1 MTAAAPPLGAAEA
14 PVLRV
19 AAAWGTTIVGVKML
33 QRGQSCTLGTEPGAL
48 AVMPDELQA
57 PPVPLRAS
65 GGGWELD
72 ARGAMAGV
80 LMLRGREENLL
91 QIARTGAP
99 VPVLPGDYGL
109 VQYGLFSI
117 FFQYTTAAQP
127 LKSPFTSIEPLV
139 GLSVFSSVVMH
150 LGIIGLLII
159 NWTPP
164 EYQLPPELVSPE
176 DYAARFGL
184 NRPLDEMEPPKVASD
199 SKSGGGSGVKDPGA
213 KDPRKQGGGQKILGK
228 EGKAGMN
235 GKEDH
240 TELPGEIKPTTVYGG
255 LSEALADT
263 GTDIKKTLAEIQT
276 VTEALGGLN
285 SNNVVLGSGS
295 GTGLKGAGSGG
306 GGTGAGVMF
315 GSGTM
320 QTGWGPGNGGGFGSG
335 TGGPGGKGTGGFGGG
350 GTGGGTGGGNGPGNG
365 AGNGPG
371 EHGLAGAGNGGAAHG
386 GLNPEQIRRVVIAHR
401 GALQA
406 CYEIEAQKD
415 PTLRGGVTV
424 SWTIDPSG
432 GVTSANLAGS
442 SIHNARVEGCVVRQV
457 RTWHFPSSD
466 GNSQATFPFS
476 FGIGR

>member
-1 MTAAAPPLGAAEA
+1 MNTASPSLGAAA
-14 PVLRV
+14 TPMLRV
-19 AAAWGTTIVGVKML
+19 AATWGTTIVGVRL
-33 QRGQSCTLGTEPGAL
+33 LSRGQDCLVGDGPNAL
-48 AVMPDELQA
+48 AVMPDGLAA
-57 PPVPLRAS
+57 PATPLRAA

-72 ARGAMAGV
+72 ARGAVSGV

-91 QIARTGAP
+91 QLARTGAP

-117 FFQYTTAAQP
+117 FFQYTTAAKP
-127 LKSPFTSIEPLV
+127 LPGGSSFEPLV
-139 GLSVFSSVVMH
+139 GLSVFSSVVLH

-164 EYQLPPELVSPE
+164 EYQLPPELVSAE

-184 NRPLDEMEPPKVASD
+184 KRVLPEMEPPTASTD
-199 SKSGGGSGVKDPGA
+199 KGGGGTGIKDPGA
-213 KDPRKQGGGQKILGK
+213 KDPKKMGGGQKIVGK
-228 EGKAGMN
+228 EGKAGLN

-240 TELPGEIKPTTVYGG
+240 SELPGEIKPTTNYGG

-276 VTEALGGLN
+276 VANALGGLN
-285 SNNVVLGSGS
+285 SDNVVLGAGP

-320 QTGWGPGNGGGFGSG
+320 NTGWGPGTGGGFGSG
-335 TGGPGGKGTGGFGGG
+335 AGGPGGKGTGGFGSG

-371 EHGLAGAGNGGAAHG
+371 EHGMAGGGAGGAVHG
-386 GLNPEQIRRVVIAHR
+386 GLSPEQIRRVVVAHQ
-401 GALQA
+401 GALRA

-415 PTLRGGVTV
+415 PTLKGGVSV
-424 SWTIDPSG
+424 AWTIDPSG

-442 SIHNARVEGCVVRQV
+442 SIHNPRVEGCVLRQV

-466 GNSQATFPFS
+466 GSSQTTFPFS
-476 FGIGR
+476 FGIGH